1 MLVPLF
7 RTWIFGHLF
16 SMLCF
21 SWNVIRAR
29 LMERQIGTTI
39 EQFIR
44 IPWDQFSFKN
54 WFFFNSCIDLIP
66 YRKSRNYGNVILLI
80 WKCFYVLDD
89 LFVVVVVVSFFFCY
103 HKRRSII
110 QNLFQKL
117 SISKTER
124 SSPEICNIKLSV

>member
-7 RTWIFGHLF
+7 RTWIFCHLF
-16 SMLCF
+16 SVLCF

-39 EQFIR
+39 EQSIR
-44 IPWDQFSFKN
+44 IPRDQFSFKN
-54 WFFFNSCIDLIP
+54 WLFFNSCIDLIN
-66 YRKSRNYGNVILLI
+66 YRKLRNYRNVILLI

-89 LFVVVVVVSFFFCY
+89 FFVVYVSFFFFFCY
-103 HKRRSII
+103 HKRGSII

-117 SISKTER
+117 SISKTEC

>member
-66 YRKSRNYGNVILLI
+66 YRKSRNYRNVILLI

-89 LFVVVVVVSFFFCY
+89 LFVVVVVVSFFFAIT
-103 HKRRSII
+103 KDVV
-110 QNLFQKL
+110 LFKIYFKSSVFPKQKAVVL
-117 SISKTER
+117 IFVT
-124 SSPEICNIKLSV
+124 